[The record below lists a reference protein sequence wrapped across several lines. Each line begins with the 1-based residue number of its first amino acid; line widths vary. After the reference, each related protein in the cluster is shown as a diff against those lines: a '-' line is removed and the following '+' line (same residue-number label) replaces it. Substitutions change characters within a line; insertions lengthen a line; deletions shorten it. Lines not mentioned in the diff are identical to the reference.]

1 MRRRGN
7 IFKSLL
13 VLFAIDLLFFLIEF
27 VPPNWNLFQY
37 KLNPGDSQI
46 LTAQITEV
54 RKLHEYSNKKRSQN
68 VIVEW
73 IEDGE
78 VRTAYF
84 IKPLSKGVGDEVELA
99 RLSDGRLT
107 PLYIQLERPQY
118 YASSFSIL
126 IIFLIVGIVMR
137 AGGKT
142 RNSAAGEA
150 VSFGSVSQKD
160 SLLSGWQGLE
170 EEDLYRA
177 ATRND
182 RLMEMVN
189 MQASAPGN
197 VNINEEVEISEEP
210 EPVIPLKH
218 KEPDPFISYSSEEDS
233 YKGINLDDLVVEK
246 LDD

>member
-107 PLYIQLERPQY
+107 PLRDHNI
-118 YASSFSIL
+118 
-126 IIFLIVGIVMR
+126 MH
-137 AGGKT
+137 
-142 RNSAAGEA
+142 
-150 VSFGSVSQKD
+150 
-160 SLLSGWQGLE
+160 LLS
-170 EEDLYRA
+170 R
-177 ATRND
+177 
-182 RLMEMVN
+182 
-189 MQASAPGN
+189 
-197 VNINEEVEISEEP
+197 
-210 EPVIPLKH
+210 
-218 KEPDPFISYSSEEDS
+218 F
-233 YKGINLDDLVVEK
+233 
-246 LDD
+246 